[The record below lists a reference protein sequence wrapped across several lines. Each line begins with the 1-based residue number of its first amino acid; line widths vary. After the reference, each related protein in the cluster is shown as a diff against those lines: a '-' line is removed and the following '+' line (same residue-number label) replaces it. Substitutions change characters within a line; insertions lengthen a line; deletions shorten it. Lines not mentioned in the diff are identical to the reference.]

1 MDQAEAFLSRYTQE
15 MAIHLPAVV
24 FPPSMTAAVLRK
36 TKPYLFL
43 GIMAAASSEIPQIQ
57 RQLANDVVH
66 LIADRVVVH
75 GEKSIE
81 LIQLFL
87 VTVIWYYPPEHFE
100 ELKFYQFVHMAAVMA
115 IDIGL
120 GRKRNTGKS
129 RLIPS
134 TWRDHPFRRQTL
146 PEPTSIEA
154 RRTWLSA
161 YFLAS
166 NVSMALHRT
175 NLIRWNSFMTEC
187 MDILESSP
195 EAAPTDR
202 YLCNLVWT
210 HRLAEE
216 VGMQFSMDDPT
227 VVVNIA
233 EPKVQYALRGF
244 ERDLSKYSDS
254 IPKEEKR
261 PSLLLSFNVLS
272 LYMHEVALHV
282 DKTDDMRPSA
292 INTESLDDPIPGL
305 SESLTAAHI
314 GALSSCLTAIDG
326 IFETFLSMDVR
337 SIRCLPVFNFVR
349 VAYAVVVLIKMYFS
363 ASSPDSELGKVI
375 NKDNM
380 KVDEYLDRLLDKFRG
395 VAEGDKSRPAAKFQL
410 VLAMLRGWFQKQG
423 TQLQQ
428 QKPEGNGTT
437 APKAENTPTPGSQQQ
452 QQQQQQPPPQQQQH
466 QRQTESDFANTPLQ
480 LLSEIATG
488 NDPSRGGKQ
497 NGGQA
502 AMPWLTQGWTD
513 LDYNNPGDG
522 FEQAMG
528 LTLQGIGN
536 PQAPFDWE
544 NSMRFLMG
552 DGTIGNPME
561 GVSNTNIFQF

>member
-1 MDQAEAFLSRYTQE
+1 
-15 MAIHLPAVV
+15 
-24 FPPSMTAAVLRK
+24 
-36 TKPYLFL
+36 
-43 GIMAAASSEIPQIQ
+43 
-57 RQLANDVVH
+57 
-66 LIADRVVVH
+66 
-75 GEKSIE
+75 
-81 LIQLFL
+81 
-87 VTVIWYYPPEHFE
+87 
-100 ELKFYQFVHMAAVMA
+100 
-115 IDIGL
+115 
-120 GRKRNTGKS
+120 
-129 RLIPS
+129 
-134 TWRDHPFRRQTL
+134 
-146 PEPTSIEA
+146 
-154 RRTWLSA
+154 
-161 YFLAS
+161 
-166 NVSMALHRT
+166 
-175 NLIRWNSFMTEC
+175 
-187 MDILESSP
+187 
-195 EAAPTDR
+195 
-202 YLCNLVWT
+202 
-210 HRLAEE
+210 
-216 VGMQFSMDDPT
+216 
-227 VVVNIA
+227 
-233 EPKVQYALRGF
+233 
-244 ERDLSKYSDS
+244 
-254 IPKEEKR
+254 
-261 PSLLLSFNVLS
+261 
-272 LYMHEVALHV
+272 MHEVALHV

-452 QQQQQQPPPQQQQH
+452 QQQQPPPQQQQQH

-497 NGGQA
+497 NGGMPTTSMPGYQPFLSTTQPPMYDTNSGTGDMVAHIPGPGQA